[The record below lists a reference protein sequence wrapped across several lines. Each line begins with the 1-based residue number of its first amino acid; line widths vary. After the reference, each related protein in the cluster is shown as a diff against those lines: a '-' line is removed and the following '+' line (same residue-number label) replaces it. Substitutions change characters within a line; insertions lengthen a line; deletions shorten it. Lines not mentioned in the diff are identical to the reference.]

1 MTFRNCA
8 LLFALTAL
16 LAVSAATAW
25 AAPPP
30 NSTGGYITSVNL
42 PKHYIVIGGPPGFG
56 GATYRYI
63 VSPATKVLIRAGG
76 SGVFPPTN
84 VPVTITPGTLKDLR
98 VGQFVSVQA
107 RNGHAVLI
115 EIMYFAP

>member
-1 MTFRNCA
+1 MTIRNCVLFLA
-8 LLFALTAL
+8 LAGLVGA
-16 LAVSAATAW
+16 SAAPAA

-42 PKHYIVIGGPPGFG
+42 PKHYVVIGGPPGFG
-56 GATYRYI
+56 GATYRYS

-84 VPVTITPGTLKDLR
+84 VPVTITPGTLADLR
-98 VGQFVSVQA
+98 VGQFVSIQA
-107 RNGHAVLI
+107 RNGHVRLI

>member
-8 LLFALTAL
+8 LLFALAAL
-16 LAVSAATAW
+16 LAVSAAPAW

-30 NSTGGYITSVNL
+30 NSTGGYIASVNL
-42 PKHYIVIGGPPGFG
+42 SKHYIVIGGPPGFG
-56 GATYRYI
+56 GATFRYSI
-63 VSPATKVLIRAGG
+63 SPATRVLIRAGG
-76 SGVFPPTN
+76 SGIFPPTN
-84 VPVTITPGTLKDLR
+84 VPVTITPGTLADLR

-107 RNGHAVLI
+107 RNGHARLI